1 MEVIQKYF
9 MLDPCLDSVKELLYE
24 LPEDEGLHVV
34 REEGEQLPVAHLA
47 QLTNLLH
54 QDRPSVDRLGP
65 QVLLQTIWQSR
76 NHS

>member
-1 MEVIQKYF
+1 

-47 QLTNLLH
+47 QLANLLH
-54 QDRPSVDRLGP
+54 QDRARVDRLGP
-65 QVLLQTIWQSR
+65 QVLLKKMVQEEPL
-76 NHS
+76 